1 MTKLHVAYQGDL
13 RCAITHESGYTFLTD
28 APADN
33 FGKGE
38 AISPTDMIGG
48 ALASCI
54 VTTMAIVARQQ
65 YGFELG
71 EARADVEKIMSDG
84 RPRRIV
90 GIEIALKFAL
100 PADHPQRAILEKLID
115 RCPVHHALHPDIVV
129 SVTTEWGVSFS

>member
-1 MTKLHVAYQGDL
+1 MTTLNVAYQGDF

-28 APADN
+28 APTDN

-54 VTTMAIVARQQ
+54 ITTMAIVARQQ

-71 EARADVEKIMSDG
+71 KTRADVEKIMSDG
-84 RPRRIV
+84 KPRRIA
-90 GIEIALKFAL
+90 GIEITLKFSL
-100 PADHPQRAILEKLID
+100 PSDHPQRALLENLID
-115 RCPVHHALHPDIVV
+115 RCPVHHALHPDILVNV
-129 SVTTEWGVSFS
+129 KTE